1 MVCYK
6 KSVIELLDTRL
17 TFIFQY
23 VKELIRI
30 REQAD
35 VLDLNQTI
43 HRTESHLRT
52 VEDIGVEPMTL
63 SLQS

>member
-1 MVCYK
+1 M
-6 KSVIELLDTRL
+6 IELLDTRL

-43 HRTESHLRT
+43 HRTESHLT
-52 VEDIGVEPMTL
+52 AVEDIGVEPMTL

>member
-23 VKELIRI
+23 VKELIRKSGL
-30 REQAD
+30 AD

-43 HRTESHLRT
+43 
-52 VEDIGVEPMTL
+52 P
-63 SLQS
+63 